1 LDIDVSNQAFPYMA
15 FRFAH
20 IQGVRVYLFRIGFTG
35 EIAYEIHFPA
45 EYGESMWEYLM
56 EKGRPYGIKPFG
68 VETQRVLRLEKGHIL
83 PGTDTDALTIPYEAG
98 VGFTIKD
105 DKPDFLGKAFLA
117 QFKQRGIR
125 DKLIA
130 YKLKPGEPIPDDGV
144 AILDAGR
151 VIGRVTSSRLSPVL
165 GHGIG
170 LGWVEKDYAEPR
182 TAIEIRLA
190 KGGSV
195 WGEVLEGHAAYDP
208 EGEKL
213 RA

>member
-1 LDIDVSNQAFPYMA
+1 MA

-20 IQGVRVYLFRIGFTG
+20 IEGVRVYLFRIGFTG
-35 EIAYEIHFPA
+35 ELAYEIHFPA
-45 EYGESMWEYLM
+45 EYGESMWEHLM

-83 PGTDTDALTIPYEAG
+83 PSVDTDALTIPYEAG

-117 QFKQRGIR
+117 QQRDRGIR
-125 DKLIA
+125 DRLIA
-130 YKLKPGEPIPDDGV
+130 YRLAPGDPIPDDGV
-144 AILDAGR
+144 MILDAGR

-170 LGWVEKDYAEPR
+170 LGWVEKDHAEPG

-190 KGGSV
+190 NGQSV
-195 WGEVLEGHAAYDP
+195 RGEVLQGHAAYDP
-208 EGEKL
+208 DGEKL